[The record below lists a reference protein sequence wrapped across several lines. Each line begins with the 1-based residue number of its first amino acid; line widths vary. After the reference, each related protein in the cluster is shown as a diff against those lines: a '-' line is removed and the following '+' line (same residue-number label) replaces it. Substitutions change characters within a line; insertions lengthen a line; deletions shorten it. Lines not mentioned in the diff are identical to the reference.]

1 MAISF
6 IVIALGVTH
15 LEAERSILDMSSD
28 ISLDAAD
35 LINRYD

>member
-6 IVIALGVTH
+6 IVTAFGVTH
-15 LEAERSILDMSSD
+15 LEAEHNILDVSSD
-28 ISLDAAD
+28 ISLNAAH